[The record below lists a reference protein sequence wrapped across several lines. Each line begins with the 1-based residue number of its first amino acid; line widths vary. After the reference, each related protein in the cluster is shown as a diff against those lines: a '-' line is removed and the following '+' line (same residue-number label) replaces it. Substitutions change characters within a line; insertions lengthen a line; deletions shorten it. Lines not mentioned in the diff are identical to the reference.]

1 MFIPTHLIVVENKYG
16 LKWLSCLPNYNMQ
29 RCDFMMRM
37 TGAHLTL
44 PFYFVVAGVPVS
56 GFFSFFTAKGGKSIT
71 IHDLYC
77 TVYSNLVFI
86 A

>member
-16 LKWLSCLPNYNMQ
+16 LKWLSWLPNYNMQ

-56 GFFSFFTAKGGKSIT
+56 VFFSFLLLKVASQLPFMTLTAQ
-71 IHDLYC
+71 C
-77 TVYSNLVFI
+77 TPILCL
-86 A
+86 